1 MINGAFHAP
10 HGYVELVTLYWK
22 KGNFLAHCEGA
33 NGFHFR
39 QDTDTI
45 YGPQDMPVLKSKWGH
60 DISFLKAV
68 KFSGVDKS
76 VFWKV
81 CFVSEATYIGHL
93 ERSQQH
99 VETQIVSKQIYFLK
113 YFPPFLGL
121 TKESQAKEAM
131 AWPPLLWLSYTLF
144 WIWSLQVVFE
154 VSHSCLL
161 SLLCTKRAVTTRSH
175 S

>member
-99 VETQIVSKQIYFLK
+99 VVYEETQIVSKQIYFLN

-121 TKESQAKEAM
+121 
-131 AWPPLLWLSYTLF
+131 LD
-144 WIWSLQVVFE
+144 
-154 VSHSCLL
+154 
-161 SLLCTKRAVTTRSH
+161 
-175 S
+175 